1 MNRDDKDGWRP
12 RRVLDPAEARTLAA
26 RAFPRD
32 RVLAAEPLHGGLRNT
47 SIRVALEGRAE
58 RSVLRLYDADP
69 AACGKEAALLSSLAP
84 TVPVP
89 ELLEARPLAADGLPP
104 LLVLRYVEGITFRD
118 LKNAGNAA
126 ATAQAAA
133 SVGATL
139 AAIGHHRYP
148 RAGRLEAGGKLG
160 APFVPGPDP
169 FLRFFEHCLAMPALQ
184 ARMDV
189 GLRERV
195 AAYARAWAP
204 RLRALDDDAR
214 LVHGDFGATNILV
227 HQVRGAW
234 QVAAVIDWEFA
245 LAGSP
250 MFDLGHFLRYERAA
264 RPVREPTFSQAYR
277 DAGGELPD
285 DWRQVA
291 RAVDLTALCDLLT
304 RDEVPREIV
313 DEVTAMV
320 EASLAG
326 RDAP

>member
-1 MNRDDKDGWRP
+1 MNRDDKEGWRP
-12 RRVLDPAEARTLAA
+12 RRVIDPAECLALAA
-26 RAFPRD
+26 RAFPRV
-32 RVLAAEPLHGGLRNT
+32 RVLDAEPLHGGLRNT
-47 SIRVALEGRAE
+47 SIRVALDGRAE
-58 RSVLRLYDADP
+58 RAVLRLYDADP
-69 AACGKEAALLSSLAP
+69 AACAKEAALLSSLAP
-84 TVPVP
+84 AVPVP

-118 LKNAGNAA
+118 LKNAGDAA

-133 SVGATL
+133 SVGVTL
-139 AAIGHHRYP
+139 AAIARHRYP
-148 RAGRLEAGGKLG
+148 SAGRLEAGGQVG

-169 FLRFFEHCLAMPALQ
+169 FLRFFEHCLSMPALQ
-184 ARMDV
+184 ARVDV
-189 GLRERV
+189 GLRERI
-195 AAYARAWAP
+195 AAHAPAWAP

-264 RPVREPTFSQAYR
+264 RPLREPTFSQAYR
-277 DAGGELPD
+277 DAGGELPE

-291 RAVDLTALCDLLT
+291 RVVDLTALCDLLT
-304 RDEVPREIV
+304 RDEVPRDIV
-313 DEVTAMV
+313 DEVTGMV
-320 EASLAG
+320 EASLAC

>member
-12 RRVLDPAEARTLAA
+12 RRVLDVAECIALATH
-26 RAFPRD
+26 AFPRA
-32 RVLAAEPLHGGLRNT
+32 RVLDAEPLHGGLRNT
-47 SIRVALEGRAE
+47 SIRVTLDGRAE
-58 RSVLRLYDADP
+58 GVVLRLYDADP
-69 AACGKEAALLSSLAP
+69 AACAKEAALLSSLAP

-89 ELLEARPLAADGLPP
+89 ELLEARPAFADGLPP

-118 LKNAGNAA
+118 LKNTGDLA

-133 SVGATL
+133 SVGSTL
-139 AAIGHHRYP
+139 AAIGRQRYP
-148 RAGRLEAGGKLG
+148 RAGRLEAEGKLG

-169 FLRFFEHCLAMPALQ
+169 YLRFFEHCLDSAALQ
-184 ARMDV
+184 ARTSAD
-189 GLRERV
+189 LRERI
-195 AAYARAWAP
+195 AAHATAWAP
-204 RLRALDDDAR
+204 RLRTLDDDAR

-227 HQVRGAW
+227 HRVRGAW

-250 MFDLGHFLRYERAA
+250 MLNLGHFLRYERAA
-264 RPVREPTFSQAYR
+264 RPLREPTFSQAYR
-277 DAGGELPD
+277 EAGGELPE
-285 DWRQVA
+285 DWREVA
-291 RAVDLTALCDLLT
+291 RVVDSTALCDLLT
-304 RDEVPREIV
+304 RDEVPRDIV

>member
-1 MNRDDKDGWRP
+1 MNRDDKEGWRP
-12 RRVLDPAEARTLAA
+12 RRVLDPAQALALA
-26 RAFPRD
+26 TRAFPAN

-58 RSVLRLYDADP
+58 RAVLRLYDADP
-69 AACGKEAALLSSLAP
+69 AACAKEAALLSSLAS

-89 ELLEARPLAADGLPP
+89 ELLEARPAFADGLPP

-118 LKNAGNAA
+118 LKNAGDLA
-126 ATAQAAA
+126 ATAQATA
-133 SVGATL
+133 SVGTTL
-139 AAIGHHRYP
+139 AAIGRHRYA
-148 RAGRLEAGGKLG
+148 RAGRLEAEGKLG

-169 FLRFFEHCLAMPALQ
+169 FLRFFEHCLAVPALQ
-184 ARMDV
+184 ERVGA
-189 GLRERV
+189 GLRERI
-195 AAYARAWAP
+195 AAHATAWAP

-227 HQVRGAW
+227 HQVGGAW
-234 QVAAVIDWEFA
+234 EVAAVLDWEFA

-285 DWRQVA
+285 DWRQAA
-291 RAVDLTALCDLLT
+291 RVVDLTALCDLLT
-304 RDEVPREIV
+304 RDEVPRDVV

-320 EASLAG
+320 EATLDD
-326 RDAP
+326 RDPP